1 MDAKETAKI
10 IRQELKDQGIKAR
23 VYVIRYKQSKDMVGV
38 QYKSIYSYE
47 ERAKM
52 RKKHDFHARFT
63 DNETVVY

>member
-10 IRQELKDQGIKAR
+10 IRKELKEKGIKAR
-23 VYVIRYKQSKDMVGV
+23 VYVIRYKRGKDMVGV
-38 QYKSIYSYE
+38 EYKSIYSYE